1 MGGSSPVISWGLS
14 TDPQGQAVTY
24 VLERSINGGAW
35 TAIFTGT
42 GRTFTDTVAV
52 GAANTVQYRVRA
64 RNVSGMYSDGRTTAV
79 ITVINNTPPSIDG
92 ADAYLGEKT
101 GAFSFNYTVTDP
113 DPEDVITVTESLNGE
128 QLRQYTAQSGA
139 AQSLEITTEQFI
151 QLPNAP
157 TEAPHTLII
166 TAVDQWGASDTRTL
180 TFSRVE
186 SKIDVK
192 KSEPHPANVRP
203 TRAAVTVGRNIPDGA
218 TFQVLICNNGFDETP
233 TWEDCTESVTS
244 GGVYTFTNETKT
256 AAEWGVSVQAIVNRN
271 GASGLCFISSVGGN
285 FE

>member
-1 MGGSSPVISWGLS
+1 MGGSNPVISWGIS

-35 TAIFTGT
+35 TAIFTGI
-42 GRTFTDTVAV
+42 GRTFTDTIAF
-52 GAANTVQYRVRA
+52 GAASTVQYRVRA
-64 RNVSGMYSDGRTTAV
+64 RNVSGAYSDNRTSGI

-92 ADAYLGEKT
+92 ADAYLGEKV

-113 DPEDVITVTESLNGE
+113 DPGAVITVTESLNGE
-128 QLRQYTAQSGA
+128 QLRQYTAQTGA
-139 AQSLEITTEQFI
+139 AQTLEVSTEQFI

-157 TEAPHTLII
+157 SERPHTLEIVA
-166 TAVDQWGASDTRTL
+166 TDEWGASDIRTL
-180 TFSRVE
+180 TFSRSE
-186 SKIDVK
+186 YRIELTKA
-192 KSEPHPANVRP
+192 EPHPANVRP
-203 TRAAVTVGRNIPDGA
+203 TRAAVTVLRSIPDGA
-218 TFQVLICNNGFDETP
+218 TFQVLICNNAFDDNP

-244 GGVYTFTNETKT
+244 GGVYTFTNETKI
-256 AAEWGVSVQAIVNRN
+256 AETWGVSVQVLVNRN